1 MQSRPDILRWIVVA
15 ALAAALVAPVD
26 ALGQS
31 PTVTGTVTGT
41 VTDREGR
48 ALPGASVF
56 INEGGQAYGSATDP
70 QGRYTIEGIP
80 AGSYTL
86 IARFIGYIESRQQVT
101 LDGGETTVNFS
112 LRLSTQEIPEV
123 VVTAQ
128 NRTQNLREV
137 PISAT
142 AFTAADL
149 EEIRVSEVEDYA
161 ELTPNLTFQNTGRR
175 STSDITIRGVSNL
188 GGQNNTYGVYVDG
201 LNVTPSSSDI
211 GLNANLVDVSRIE
224 VLRGPQGTHF
234 GRNAIAGAINITTV
248 KPNATPYVEVG
259 GSYGSFN
266 TVSGRGVANVPLTN
280 NLYARASG
288 FYEHTDGFLDDLG
301 PAGNTNDRD
310 EWGGRLAL
318 RYEPTSALVIDAAVT
333 HSEFGQGYP
342 TILPSGTMN
351 PALVALGF
359 EEPMLEGQG
368 IFPENENQ
376 ISTDVEF
383 TSELR
388 STRVMGRAEYQF
400 DAFSVIALTGV
411 IDNVSESRGDEDNT
425 SMMFVT
431 RDVEETLD
439 SFSQELRVQSD
450 DDGPFTWLVG
460 GNYAE
465 DETRFDVAGFFG
477 EDTPFAPFVAEIPL
491 QFDDGETLR
500 VTESVGF
507 FSEVGITLW
516 DRLDLLAGLRYTY
529 DDVSSEDDS
538 RVFALRLNPDDPVF
552 PGEFIARETDG
563 TISFTDVSPRL
574 AATYHATEIINLYGT
589 ISRGYK
595 AGGFNENQ
603 TQGEPTFDEETLWNY
618 EVGVKGD
625 VLQNRLRFTLSGFW
639 MNWNNLQVNSV
650 DISTGTPFFDT
661 QNAAEAESRGV
672 EVQLSAVPVGGL
684 RLGGGLGYLDATFE
698 RFPRANVE
706 GEQADLSGGP
716 LPRAP
721 DWTANAFARYETRIT
736 DQLIGF
742 VRGQVAYTGERF
754 EDIAAREEF
763 FVPSYTTWDVSA
775 GVTADRFRLSAYVE
789 NAFDSDHYVGIR
801 TSSFS
806 LSGLQVSPRPRMFGV
821 RLTVSIQ

>member
-1 MQSRPDILRWIVVA
+1 MQTQPDAFEWIVAVA
-15 ALAAALVAPVD
+15 CVAVLFVPGD

-31 PTVTGTVTGT
+31 STVTGT

-56 INEGGQAYGSATDP
+56 INESGQAYGSATDP

-86 IARFIGYIESRQQVT
+86 IARFIGYVERRKRVT
-101 LDGGETTVNFS
+101 LSGGETTVNFS

-149 EEIRVSEVEDYA
+149 EEIRVNEVEDYA
-161 ELTPNLTFQNTGRR
+161 ELTPNVTFQNTGRR
-175 STSDITIRGVSNL
+175 SASDITIRGVSNL
-188 GGQNNTYGVYVDG
+188 GGQNNTYGVYIDG

-266 TVSGRGVANVPLTN
+266 TVSGRGVANFPLTE

-318 RYEPTSALVIDAAVT
+318 RYEPTPDLVIDAAAT
-333 HSEFGQGYP
+333 RSEFGQGYP

-359 EEPMLEGQG
+359 EDPMLEGQG
-368 IFPENENQ
+368 IFPENEDQ
-376 ISTDVEF
+376 ISTDAVF

-400 DAFSVIALTGV
+400 NGFSVISLTGW
-411 IDNVSESRGDEDNT
+411 IDNASESQGDEDNT
-425 SMMFVT
+425 SMTFVT

-439 SFSQELRVQSD
+439 SFSQEVRVQSD
-450 DDGPFTWLVG
+450 DDGPVTWLLG

-465 DETRFDVAGFFG
+465 DETRFDVEGFFG
-477 EDTPFAPFVAEIPL
+477 EDTPFSPFLPEVPF

-500 VTESVGF
+500 ITESVGVF
-507 FSEVGITLW
+507 GEVGVTLW
-516 DRLDLLAGLRYTY
+516 DRLDLLAGLRFTR
-529 DDVSSEDDS
+529 DDVSSQDDS
-538 RVFALRLNPDDPVF
+538 RVFALRLNTDDPDF

-563 TISFTDVSPRL
+563 AISFTDVSPRF
-574 AATYHATEIINLYGT
+574 AATFRATESLNLYGT

-618 EVGVKGD
+618 EIGAKGD
-625 VLQNRLRFTLSGFW
+625 VLENRLRFTLSGFW
-639 MNWNNLQVNSV
+639 MSWNNLQVNSV

-661 QNAAEAESRGV
+661 QNAAEAESRGI
-672 EVQLSAVPVGGL
+672 EVQLSTVPIDGLRVGGSF
-684 RLGGGLGYLDATFE
+684 GYLDATFE

-721 DWTANAFARYETRIT
+721 EWTANAFARYETRIT
-736 DQLIGF
+736 DRLTGF

-763 FVPSYTTWDVSA
+763 FVPSYTTWDFSA
-775 GVTADRFRLSAYVE
+775 GVIADRFRLSAYAE
-789 NAFDSDHYVGIR
+789 NVFDSEYFVGIR
-801 TSSFS
+801 SSSFS

-821 RLTVSIQ
+821 RLTVNIN

>member
-1 MQSRPDILRWIVVA
+1 MEPRPKFFRWILVA
-15 ALAAALVAPVD
+15 ALAAILVVPVNTL
-26 ALGQS
+26 AQS
-31 PTVTGTVTGT
+31 TTVTGT
-41 VTDREGR
+41 VTDSEGR
-48 ALPGASVF
+48 SLPGANVV
-56 INEGGQAYGSATDP
+56 INESGMAYGAATNS
-70 QGRYTIEGIP
+70 QGKYRIEDVEP
-80 AGSYTL
+80 GSYT
-86 IARFIGYIESRQQVT
+86 IVARFIGYMERRKQVT
-101 LDGGETTVNFS
+101 LDGGEVTINFS

-128 NRTQNLREV
+128 NRVQNLREV

-149 EEIRVSEVEDYA
+149 QESRVDEVEDYA
-161 ELTPNLTFQNTGRR
+161 ELTPNVTFQNTGRR

-188 GGQNNTYGVYVDG
+188 GGQNNTYGVYIDG

-234 GRNAIAGAINITTV
+234 GRNAIAGAINITAV
-248 KPNATPYVEVG
+248 KPNATPYLEVG

-266 TVSGRGVANVPLTN
+266 TVSGRAVTNVPLTD
-280 NLYARASG
+280 NLYARVSG
-288 FYEHTDGFLDDLG
+288 FYEHTDGFLEDFG

-318 RYEPTSALVIDAAVT
+318 RYEPTSALVIDAAFT
-333 HSEFGQGYP
+333 HSVFGQGYP

-368 IFPENENQ
+368 IFPENEDQ
-376 ISTDVEF
+376 ISTNVEF
-383 TSELR
+383 SSELR

-400 DAFSVIALTGV
+400 DGFSIISLTGV
-411 IDNVSESRGDEDNT
+411 IDNVSEAQGDEDNT
-425 SMMFVT
+425 SMAFVT

-439 SFSQELRVQSD
+439 SFSQELRVQSN
-450 DDGPFTWLVG
+450 DDGTFTWLIG

-477 EDTPFAPFVAEIPL
+477 EDTPFAPFVSDIPL

-500 VTESVGF
+500 TTESLGF
-507 FSEVGITLW
+507 FGEVGVTLW

-529 DDVSSEDDS
+529 DDVSSTDDS
-538 RVFALRLNPDDPVF
+538 RVFALRLNPDDPGF

-563 TISFTDVSPRL
+563 TISFSDVSPRF
-574 AATYHATEIINLYGT
+574 AATYHATETINLYGT

-618 EVGVKGD
+618 EVGMKGD

-661 QNAAEAESRGV
+661 QNAAEAESRGL
-672 EVQLSAVPVGGL
+672 EGQLSAVPVDGL
-684 RLGGGLGYLDATFE
+684 RMGGGLGYLDATFE

-706 GEQADLSGGP
+706 GQQADLSGGP

-721 DWTANAFARYETRIT
+721 NWTANAFARYETRLG
-736 DQLIGF
+736 DRLIGF

-763 FVPSYTTWDVSA
+763 FVPSYTTWDFSA
-775 GVTADRFRLSAYVE
+775 GVNADRFRLSAYVE
-789 NAFDSDHYVGIR
+789 NAFDSDYFVGIR

-806 LSGLQVSPRPRMFGV
+806 LSGLQVSPRPRVFGA
-821 RLTVSIQ
+821 RLTVSIN

>member
-1 MQSRPDILRWIVVA
+1 MQPRPDILRWIVVA
-15 ALAAALVAPVD
+15 ALAAILFVPVD

-31 PTVTGTVTGT
+31 TTVTGT

-80 AGSYTL
+80 SGSYTL
-86 IARFIGYIESRQQVT
+86 IARFIGYVESRKQVT

-137 PISAT
+137 PISAM

-149 EEIRVSEVEDYA
+149 EEIRVNEVEDYA

-188 GGQNNTYGVYVDG
+188 GGQNNTYGVYIDG

-266 TVSGRGVANVPLTN
+266 TVSGRGVANVPLTD

-359 EEPMLEGQG
+359 DEPMLEGQG
-368 IFPENENQ
+368 VFPENEDQ
-376 ISTDVEF
+376 ISTNVEF
-383 TSELR
+383 SSELR

-400 DAFSVIALTGV
+400 DGFSVISLTGV

-425 SMMFVT
+425 SMTFVT

-439 SFSQELRVQSD
+439 SFSQEVRVQSD
-450 DDGPFTWLVG
+450 DDGPFTWLLG

-465 DETRFDVAGFFG
+465 DETRFDVEAFFG
-477 EDTPFAPFVAEIPL
+477 EDTPFSPFLPEVPF

-500 VTESVGF
+500 ITESVGVF
-507 FSEVGITLW
+507 GEVGVTLW
-516 DRLDLLAGLRYTY
+516 DRLDLLAGLRFTH

-538 RVFALRLNPDDPVF
+538 RVFALRLNPDDPDF

-563 TISFTDVSPRL
+563 DISFTDVSPRF
-574 AATYHATEIINLYGT
+574 AATYHATETINLYGT

-625 VLQNRLRFTLSGFW
+625 VLENRLRFTLSSFW
-639 MNWNNLQVNSV
+639 MSWNNLQVNSV

-672 EVQLSAVPVGGL
+672 EAQLSAVPVEGL
-684 RLGGGLGYLDATFE
+684 RMGGGLGYLDATFE

-721 DWTANAFARYETRIT
+721 EWTANAYARYETRIT
-736 DQLIGF
+736 DRLTGF

-763 FVPSYTTWDVSA
+763 FVPSYTTWDFSA
-775 GVTADRFRLSAYVE
+775 GIIADRFRLSTYVE
-789 NAFDSDHYVGIR
+789 NAFDSEYFVGIR
-801 TSSFS
+801 SSSFS
-806 LSGLQVSPRPRMFGV
+806 LSGLQVSPRPRMFGA
-821 RLTVSIQ
+821 RLTVSIN

>member
-1 MQSRPDILRWIVVA
+1 MQPRPDILQWIVVA
-15 ALAAALVAPVD
+15 VLTAVLFVPVD
-26 ALGQS
+26 ALGQG
-31 PTVTGTVTGT
+31 TTVTGT

-86 IARFIGYIESRQQVT
+86 IARFIGYVERRKQVT

-128 NRTQNLREV
+128 NRTQNLQEV

-142 AFTAADL
+142 ALTAADL
-149 EEIRVSEVEDYA
+149 EEIRANEVEDYA

-188 GGQNNTYGVYVDG
+188 GGQNNTYGVYIDG

-266 TVSGRGVANVPLTN
+266 TVSGRGVANAPLTD

-368 IFPENENQ
+368 IFPENEDQ
-376 ISTDVEF
+376 ISTNVAF
-383 TSELR
+383 SSELR

-400 DAFSVIALTGV
+400 DAFSIIALTGV
-411 IDNVSESRGDEDNT
+411 IDNVSEAGGDEDNT
-425 SMMFVT
+425 SMRFVT
-431 RDVEETLD
+431 RNAEETLN

-450 DDGPFTWLVG
+450 DDGRFTWLVG

-465 DETRFDVAGFFG
+465 DETRFDVEGFFG
-477 EDTPFAPFVAEIPL
+477 EDTPFAPFVPEVPL

-500 VTESVGF
+500 ITESVGF
-507 FSEVGITLW
+507 FGEVGVTLW

-538 RVFALRLNPDDPVF
+538 RVFALRLNPDDPDF

-563 TISFTDVSPRL
+563 SISFTDVSPRF
-574 AATYHATEIINLYGT
+574 AATYHATETVNLYGT

-672 EVQLSAVPVGGL
+672 EVQLSAVPLGGV
-684 RLGGGLGYLDATFE
+684 RVGGGLGYLDATFE

-721 DWTANAFARYETRIT
+721 NWTAHAFARYETRIT
-736 DQLIGF
+736 DRLIGF

-763 FVPSYTTWDVSA
+763 FVPSYTTWNFSA
-775 GVTADRFRLSAYVE
+775 GVNADRFRLSAYVE
-789 NAFDSDHYVGIR
+789 NAFDSEYFVGIR
-801 TSSFS
+801 SSSFS
-806 LSGLQVSPRPRMFGV
+806 LSGLQVSPRPRMFGA
-821 RLTVSIQ
+821 RLTVSIH

>member
-1 MQSRPDILRWIVVA
+1 MQPRPEIIRWIAVA
-15 ALAAALVAPVD
+15 ALAAILAVPVN
-26 ALGQS
+26 AHGQGT
-31 PTVTGTVTGT
+31 TVTGV

-56 INEGGQAYGSATDP
+56 INERGQAYGSATNS
-70 QGRYTIEGIP
+70 QGRYAIEDIP
-80 AGSYTL
+80 SGSYTL
-86 IARFIGYIESRQQVT
+86 IARFVGYVESRKQVT
-101 LDGGETTVNFS
+101 LNGDETTVNFS
-112 LRLSTQEIPEV
+112 LRLSTEEIREV
-123 VVTAQ
+123 IVTAQ

-149 EEIRVSEVEDYA
+149 EEIRVNEVQDYA
-161 ELTPNLTFQNTGRR
+161 DLTPNVTFQNTGRR

-188 GGQNNTYGVYVDG
+188 GGQNNTYGVYIDG

-259 GSYGSFN
+259 GSYASFN
-266 TVSGRGVANVPLTN
+266 TVSGRGVANVPLTD

-288 FYEHTDGFLDDLG
+288 FYEHSDGFLEDLG

-318 RYEPTSALVIDAAVT
+318 RYEPTSALVIDAAFT
-333 HSEFGQGYP
+333 HSVFGQGYP

-359 EEPMLEGQG
+359 QEPMLEGQG
-368 IFPENENQ
+368 IFPENEDQ

-388 STRVMGRAEYQF
+388 STRLMGRAEYQF
-400 DAFSVIALTGV
+400 DAFSVISLTGV

-425 SMMFVT
+425 SMTFVT

-450 DDGPFTWLVG
+450 DDGSFTWLIG

-465 DETRFDVAGFFG
+465 DKTRFDVAGFFG
-477 EDTPFAPFVAEIPL
+477 EDTPFAPFVADIPL

-500 VTESVGF
+500 TTESIGVFG
-507 FSEVGITLW
+507 EVSVTLW
-516 DRLDLLAGLRYTY
+516 ERLDLLAGLRYTH

-538 RVFALRLNPDDPVF
+538 RVFALRLNPDDPGF

-563 TISFTDVSPRL
+563 TISFTDVSPRF
-574 AATYHATEIINLYGT
+574 AATYHATETINLYGT

-618 EVGVKGD
+618 EVGLKGD
-625 VLQNRLRFTLSGFW
+625 VLQNRLRFALSGFW

-661 QNAAEAESRGV
+661 QNAAEAESRGL
-672 EVQLSAVPVGGL
+672 EVQLSAVPVDGL
-684 RLGGGLGYLDATFE
+684 RMGGGLGYLDATFE

-721 DWTANAFARYETRIT
+721 NWTANAFARYETRLT
-736 DQLIGF
+736 DRLIGF

-763 FVPSYTTWDVSA
+763 FVPSYTTWDFSA
-775 GVTADRFRLSAYVE
+775 GVIADRFRLSTYVE
-789 NAFDSDHYVGIR
+789 NAFDSDYFVGIR

-806 LSGLQVSPRPRMFGV
+806 LSGLQVSPRPRVFGV
-821 RLTVSIQ
+821 RLTVSIN

>member
-1 MQSRPDILRWIVVA
+1 MQPRPDILRWIVVA
-15 ALAAALVAPVD
+15 ALAAILFVPVD

-31 PTVTGTVTGT
+31 TTVTGT

-80 AGSYTL
+80 SGSYTL
-86 IARFIGYIESRQQVT
+86 IARFIGYVESRKQVT

-137 PISAT
+137 PISAM

-149 EEIRVSEVEDYA
+149 EEIRVNEVEDYA

-188 GGQNNTYGVYVDG
+188 GGQNNTYGVYIDG

-266 TVSGRGVANVPLTN
+266 TVSGRGVANVPLTD

-359 EEPMLEGQG
+359 DEPMLEGQG
-368 IFPENENQ
+368 VFPENEDQ
-376 ISTDVEF
+376 ISTNVEF
-383 TSELR
+383 SSELR

-400 DAFSVIALTGV
+400 DGFSVISLTGV

-425 SMMFVT
+425 SMTFVT

-439 SFSQELRVQSD
+439 SFSQEVRVQSD
-450 DDGPFTWLVG
+450 DDGPFTWLLG

-465 DETRFDVAGFFG
+465 DETRFDVEAFFG
-477 EDTPFAPFVAEIPL
+477 EDTPFSPFLPEVPF

-500 VTESVGF
+500 ITESVGVF
-507 FSEVGITLW
+507 GEVGVTLW
-516 DRLDLLAGLRYTY
+516 DRLDLLAGLRFTH

-538 RVFALRLNPDDPVF
+538 RVFALRLNPDDPDF

-563 TISFTDVSPRL
+563 DISFTDVSPRF
-574 AATYHATEIINLYGT
+574 AATYHATETINLYGT

-625 VLQNRLRFTLSGFW
+625 VLENRLRFTLSSFW
-639 MNWNNLQVNSV
+639 MSWNNLQVNSV

-672 EVQLSAVPVGGL
+672 EAQLSAVPVEGL
-684 RLGGGLGYLDATFE
+684 RMGGGLGYLDATFE

-721 DWTANAFARYETRIT
+721 EWTANAYARYETRIT
-736 DQLIGF
+736 DRLTGF

-763 FVPSYTTWDVSA
+763 FVPSYTTWDFSA
-775 GVTADRFRLSAYVE
+775 GVIADRFRLSTYVE
-789 NAFDSDHYVGIR
+789 NAFDSEYFVGIR
-801 TSSFS
+801 SSSFS
-806 LSGLQVSPRPRMFGV
+806 LSGLQVSPRPRMFGA
-821 RLTVSIQ
+821 RLTVSIN

>member
-1 MQSRPDILRWIVVA
+1 MQPRPDILRWIVVA
-15 ALAAALVAPVD
+15 ALAAILFVPVD

-31 PTVTGTVTGT
+31 TTVTGT

-80 AGSYTL
+80 SGSYTL
-86 IARFIGYIESRQQVT
+86 IARFIGYVESRKQVT

-137 PISAT
+137 PISAM

-149 EEIRVSEVEDYA
+149 EEIRVNEVEDYA

-188 GGQNNTYGVYVDG
+188 GGQNNTYGVYIDG

-266 TVSGRGVANVPLTN
+266 TVTGRGVANVPLTE

-359 EEPMLEGQG
+359 DEPMLEGQG
-368 IFPENENQ
+368 VFPENEDQ
-376 ISTDVEF
+376 ISTNVEF
-383 TSELR
+383 SSELR

-400 DAFSVIALTGV
+400 DGFSVISLTGV

-425 SMMFVT
+425 SMTFVT

-439 SFSQELRVQSD
+439 SFS
-450 DDGPFTWLVG
+450 
-460 GNYAE
+460 
-465 DETRFDVAGFFG
+465 
-477 EDTPFAPFVAEIPL
+477 
-491 QFDDGETLR
+491 
-500 VTESVGF
+500 
-507 FSEVGITLW
+507 
-516 DRLDLLAGLRYTY
+516 
-529 DDVSSEDDS
+529 
-538 RVFALRLNPDDPVF
+538 
-552 PGEFIARETDG
+552 
-563 TISFTDVSPRL
+563 
-574 AATYHATEIINLYGT
+574 
-589 ISRGYK
+589 
-595 AGGFNENQ
+595 
-603 TQGEPTFDEETLWNY
+603 
-618 EVGVKGD
+618 
-625 VLQNRLRFTLSGFW
+625 
-639 MNWNNLQVNSV
+639 
-650 DISTGTPFFDT
+650 
-661 QNAAEAESRGV
+661 
-672 EVQLSAVPVGGL
+672 
-684 RLGGGLGYLDATFE
+684 
-698 RFPRANVE
+698 
-706 GEQADLSGGP
+706 
-716 LPRAP
+716 
-721 DWTANAFARYETRIT
+721 
-736 DQLIGF
+736 
-742 VRGQVAYTGERF
+742 
-754 EDIAAREEF
+754 
-763 FVPSYTTWDVSA
+763 
-775 GVTADRFRLSAYVE
+775 
-789 NAFDSDHYVGIR
+789 
-801 TSSFS
+801 
-806 LSGLQVSPRPRMFGV
+806 
-821 RLTVSIQ
+821 

>member
-1 MQSRPDILRWIVVA
+1 MQPRPDILRWIVVA
-15 ALAAALVAPVD
+15 ALAAILFVPVD

-31 PTVTGTVTGT
+31 TTVTGT

-80 AGSYTL
+80 SGSYTL
-86 IARFIGYIESRQQVT
+86 IARFIGYVESRKQVT

-137 PISAT
+137 PISAM

-149 EEIRVSEVEDYA
+149 EEIRVNEVEDYA

-188 GGQNNTYGVYVDG
+188 GGQNNTYGVYIDG

-266 TVSGRGVANVPLTN
+266 TVTGRGVANVPLTE

-359 EEPMLEGQG
+359 DEPMLEGQG
-368 IFPENENQ
+368 VFPENEDQ
-376 ISTDVEF
+376 ISTNVEF
-383 TSELR
+383 SSELR

-400 DAFSVIALTGV
+400 DGFSVISLTGV

-425 SMMFVT
+425 SMTFVT

-439 SFSQELRVQSD
+439 SFSQEVRVQSD
-450 DDGPFTWLVG
+450 DDGPFTWLLG

-465 DETRFDVAGFFG
+465 DETRFDVEAFFG
-477 EDTPFAPFVAEIPL
+477 EDTPFSPFLPEVPF

-500 VTESVGF
+500 ITESVGVF
-507 FSEVGITLW
+507 GEVGVTLW
-516 DRLDLLAGLRYTY
+516 DRLDLLAGLRFTH

-538 RVFALRLNPDDPVF
+538 RVFALRLNPDDPDF

-563 TISFTDVSPRL
+563 DISFTDVSPRF
-574 AATYHATEIINLYGT
+574 AATYHATETINLYGT

-625 VLQNRLRFTLSGFW
+625 VLENRLRFTLSSFW
-639 MNWNNLQVNSV
+639 MSWNNLQVNSV

-672 EVQLSAVPVGGL
+672 EAQLSAVPVEGL
-684 RLGGGLGYLDATFE
+684 RMGGGLGYLDATFE

-721 DWTANAFARYETRIT
+721 EWTANAYARYETRIT
-736 DQLIGF
+736 DRLTGF

-763 FVPSYTTWDVSA
+763 FVPSYTTWDFSA
-775 GVTADRFRLSAYVE
+775 GIIADRFRLSTYVE
-789 NAFDSDHYVGIR
+789 NAFDSEYFVGIR
-801 TSSFS
+801 SSSFS
-806 LSGLQVSPRPRMFGV
+806 LSGLQVSPRPRMFGA
-821 RLTVSIQ
+821 RLTVSIN

>member
-1 MQSRPDILRWIVVA
+1 MQPRPDILRWIVVA
-15 ALAAALVAPVD
+15 ALAAILFVPVD

-31 PTVTGTVTGT
+31 TTVTGT

-80 AGSYTL
+80 SGSYTL
-86 IARFIGYIESRQQVT
+86 IARFIGYVESRKQVT

-137 PISAT
+137 PISAM

-149 EEIRVSEVEDYA
+149 EEIRVNEVEDYA

-188 GGQNNTYGVYVDG
+188 GGQNNTYGVYIDG

-266 TVSGRGVANVPLTN
+266 TVTGRGVANVPLTE

-359 EEPMLEGQG
+359 DEPMLEGQG
-368 IFPENENQ
+368 VFPENEDQ
-376 ISTDVEF
+376 ISTNVEF
-383 TSELR
+383 SSELR

-400 DAFSVIALTGV
+400 DGFSVISLTGV

-425 SMMFVT
+425 SMTFVT

-439 SFSQELRVQSD
+439 SFSQEVRVQSD
-450 DDGPFTWLVG
+450 DDGPFTWLLG

-465 DETRFDVAGFFG
+465 DETRFDVEAFFG
-477 EDTPFAPFVAEIPL
+477 EDTPFSPFLPEVPF

-500 VTESVGF
+500 ITESVGVF
-507 FSEVGITLW
+507 GEVGVTLW
-516 DRLDLLAGLRYTY
+516 DRLDLLAGLRFTH

-538 RVFALRLNPDDPVF
+538 RVFALRLNPDDPDF

-563 TISFTDVSPRL
+563 DISFTDVSPRF
-574 AATYHATEIINLYGT
+574 AATYHATETINLYGT

-625 VLQNRLRFTLSGFW
+625 VLENRLRFTLSSFW
-639 MNWNNLQVNSV
+639 MSWNNLQVNSV

-672 EVQLSAVPVGGL
+672 EAQLSAVPVEGL
-684 RLGGGLGYLDATFE
+684 RMGGGLGYLDATFE

-706 GEQADLSGGP
+706 GEQVDLSGGP

-721 DWTANAFARYETRIT
+721 EWTANAYARYETRIT
-736 DQLIGF
+736 DRLTGF

-763 FVPSYTTWDVSA
+763 FVPSYTTWDFSA
-775 GVTADRFRLSAYVE
+775 GIIADRFRLSTYVE
-789 NAFDSDHYVGIR
+789 NAFDSEYFVGIR
-801 TSSFS
+801 SSSFS
-806 LSGLQVSPRPRMFGV
+806 LSGLQVSPRPRMFGA
-821 RLTVSIQ
+821 RLTVSIN